1 MKHNAGNDEMMTRTV
16 PVELDARAH
25 ERVEHRRLHVQ
36 VVRGAVPA
44 RIAPA
49 VVVNLAHSHKVAKES
64 LRKE

>member
-1 MKHNAGNDEMMTRTV
+1 MARTV

-25 ERVEHRRLHVQ
+25 ERVEHGRLHVQ

-49 VVVNLAHSHKVAKES
+49 VVVNLRTTTKLQRKVCARSKA
-64 LRKE
+64 R

>member
-1 MKHNAGNDEMMTRTV
+1 MARTV

-25 ERVEHRRLHVQ
+25 ERVEHWRLYVQ

-44 RIAPA
+44 RITPS
-49 VVVNLAHSHKVAKES
+49 VVINLLGTKES

>member
-1 MKHNAGNDEMMTRTV
+1 MARTV

-49 VVVNLAHSHKVAKES
+49 VVVNLRQPQSCSFAKESVAKES

>member
-1 MKHNAGNDEMMTRTV
+1 MARTV

-49 VVVNLAHSHKVAKES
+49 VVVNLQSHKVAKES

>member
-1 MKHNAGNDEMMTRTV
+1 MARTV

-25 ERVEHRRLHVQ
+25 ERVEHWRLHVQ

-49 VVVNLAHSHKVAKES
+49 VVVNLSMQRKVCARSKARQNES
-64 LRKE
+64 

>member
-1 MKHNAGNDEMMTRTV
+1 MARTV

-25 ERVEHRRLHVQ
+25 ERVEHWRLHVQ

-49 VVVNLAHSHKVAKES
+49 VVVNLLGTKES

>member
-1 MKHNAGNDEMMTRTV
+1 MARTV

-49 VVVNLAHSHKVAKES
+49 VVVNLSMQRKVCARSKA
-64 LRKE
+64 R